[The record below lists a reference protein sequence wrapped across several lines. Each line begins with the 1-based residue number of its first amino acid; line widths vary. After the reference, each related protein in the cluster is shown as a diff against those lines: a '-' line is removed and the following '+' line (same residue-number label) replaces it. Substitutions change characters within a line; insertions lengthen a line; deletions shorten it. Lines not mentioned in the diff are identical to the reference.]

1 MPKRKKSTEKRK
13 VAPPMPT
20 PPIDVLLATQAARD
34 PRAWE
39 AMLTLNKM
47 RSAQRR
53 QARAADGPQDG
64 TKRRD

>member
-1 MPKRKKSTEKRK
+1 MPKRKTTIPNQ
-13 VAPPMPT
+13 PPAGPSP
-20 PPIDVLLATQAARD
+20 PPIDVLLAAQAACD

-53 QARAADGPQDG
+53 QKRADNPQDE
-64 TKRRD
+64 TIRRD